1 MLPKFSPQKVEYLQS
16 ASSKNSLKLQNP
28 GYFEILLISVQ
39 GRGRVAGRGGA
50 GQGWGWG
57 DGVFIKAEP
66 FPKALI

>member
-39 GRGRVAGRGGA
+39 GRGRVAGQGG
-50 GQGWGWG
+50 GGGG
-57 DGVFIKAEP
+57 GGGGTVS
-66 FPKALI
+66 L